1 MHAMQHESVGGSAVP
16 TARNSGVMVRR
27 LFILVGALALGL
39 AAWLLFVVVAMRT
52 KSASL
57 LSVVRRFNRAF
68 MNKLQRRSAG
78 TPGAY
83 ASLIKHRGRTSGRP
97 YETPV
102 VPFAR
107 DDEFLIVL
115 PYGAGTD
122 WVKNVFAAG
131 SAVLV
136 TDGDVYTVD
145 QPVVVPLVTVNDSF
159 PPSEQRTHRWF
170 GAEECLRLRRV
181 EADRS

>member
-1 MHAMQHESVGGSAVP
+1 ML
-16 TARNSGVMVRR
+16 RR
-27 LFILVGALALGL
+27 LFIFVGALALGS

-52 KSASL
+52 KSASS

-68 MNKLQRRSAG
+68 TNKLQRRSAG

-83 ASLIKHRGRTSGRP
+83 ASRIQHRGRRSGRA

-102 VPFAR
+102 VPFAT

-115 PYGAGTD
+115 PYGADTD
-122 WVKNVFAAG
+122 WVKNVLAAG

-136 TDGDVYTVD
+136 TDGRTHNVD
-145 QPVVVPLVTVNDSF
+145 QPEIVPLVTVSASF
-159 PPSEQRTHRWF
+159 PPREQRTHRWF
-170 GAEECLRLRRV
+170 GVEECLRVRRV
-181 EADRS
+181 EVDLA